1 MSSNMQRQTVPL
13 SRSEKCIIRTG
24 LGRQVA
30 LDSRVP
36 AIADHEGKIISTDT
50 DKIILSGHGDWMLT
64 LHLAGR
70 VSAKLPLILTAF
82 AAVCKHPHTVWRS
95 GVVRAIM
102 FRDRIPS
109 QQAFGTF
116 PPFCKY
122 DKQPATLLVTSPHV
136 MAVVAMGSTTNMH
149 NTRAQTS
156 LRAAMGFSIEET
168 MKLFWVNGEVF

>member
-1 MSSNMQRQTVPL
+1 MQRQVVPL
-13 SRSEKCIIRTG
+13 SRSEKYIIGIG
-24 LGRQVA
+24 LERQVA
-30 LDSRVP
+30 LDSGVP
-36 AIADHEGKIISTDT
+36 AIANYKRKIISINT
-50 DKIILSGHGDWMLT
+50 DKIILSSNENGLSIPLVMYQHSNKNTFSGSADLVRDVDT
-64 LHLAGR
+64 TFGR
-70 VSAKLPLILTAF
+70 E
-82 AAVCKHPHTVWRS
+82 

-156 LRAAMGFSIEET
+156 LRAAM
-168 MKLFWVNGEVF
+168 

>member
-1 MSSNMQRQTVPL
+1 
-13 SRSEKCIIRTG
+13 
-24 LGRQVA
+24 
-30 LDSRVP
+30 
-36 AIADHEGKIISTDT
+36 
-50 DKIILSGHGDWMLT
+50 MLT

-70 VSAKLPLILTAF
+70 VSAKLPLILTAL
-82 AAVCKHPHTVWRS
+82 AAACKHPHTVWRS
-95 GVVRAIM
+95 GVVRAM
-102 FRDRIPS
+102 LFRDRIPS

-136 MAVVAMGSTTNMH
+136 MVVVAMGSTTNMH

-168 MKLFWVNGEVF
+168 MKLFWVTGEVLLGFGLRHHFWLCMPSISFLSHWKFQLEVTSELAG